1 MFLPRFSATLTP
13 IAKLVE
19 STWFVRLTDLLLDCW
34 LQAIAKDAIAI
45 VNNFAFILI
54 YTYKF
59 NFKNQSS
66 KWTNICSSS
75 SFTVG

>member
-1 MFLPRFSATLTP
+1 P

-19 STWFVRLTDLLLDCW
+19 STWLVRLTDLLLDCW
-34 LQAIAKDAIAI
+34 LQDIAKDAIAI

-59 NFKNQSS
+59 NFKN
-66 KWTNICSSS
+66 
-75 SFTVG
+75 